1 MQLVLD
7 DESGISIPLDDDVRE
22 AWMAQAARAAA
33 SESTDTLRERLAAC
47 LAQSISE
54 CLDPDLKTPT
64 DAQLRY
70 ATEIAR
76 HLGVPLP
83 ADALR
88 FRGAMSEF
96 IGRFADLH
104 RARRRTPS
112 P

>member
-7 DESGISIPLDDDVRE
+7 DELGIPIPLEDDVRE

-33 SESTDTLRERLAAC
+33 CEGIDALRDRLASC
-47 LAQSISE
+47 LAKSIDE
-54 CLDPDLKTPT
+54 CLDFDLKTPT
-64 DAQLRY
+64 EAQLRY

-88 FRGAMSEF
+88 FRGAMSDF
-96 IGRFADLH
+96 IGRFAEQH
-104 RARRRTPS
+104 KARRRS
-112 P
+112 PDR